1 MQSIKVKISNDT
13 GLHAR
18 PATLLVK
25 KASSFKCDIS
35 IECNGKKVNAKSL
48 IGILSL
54 GATKDTE
61 VIVITSGENEVEAAN
76 ELAKLIETLED

>member
-1 MQSIKVKISNDT
+1 MQTMNVKITNST

-25 KASSFKCDIS
+25 KASSFKSEVS
-35 IECNGKKVNAKSL
+35 IESNGKKVNAKSL

-61 VIVITSGENEVEAAN
+61 VTIITSGEDEVDAIN
-76 ELAKLIETLED
+76 ELVKLVENLED

>member
-1 MQSIKVKISNDT
+1 MQSINVKITNDT

-25 KASSFKCDIS
+25 KASSFKSDVS
-35 IECNGKKVNAKSL
+35 IEANGKKVNAKSL

-54 GATKDTE
+54 GATKNTE
-61 VIVITSGENEVEAAN
+61 ITIITSGEDEANAAQ
-76 ELAKLIETLED
+76 ELVNLIENLED

>member
-1 MQSIKVKISNDT
+1 M
-13 GLHAR
+13 
-18 PATLLVK
+18 
-25 KASSFKCDIS
+25 
-35 IECNGKKVNAKSL
+35 EKKVNAKSL

-61 VIVITSGENEVEAAN
+61 VTIITSGKDEVEAAN